1 MVEKKKP
8 SHKESQ
14 NPKAKSQKPKAEQ
27 KQKSRTNAEQNRTK
41 AEQKQ
46 NKSRK
51 KQNKSRTKQSKS
63 STVFTINFIIDPSE
77 RHHCFRYLFT
87 ESTKSN
93 SKITKLLIEIWV
105 HYILDFNNI

>member
-46 NKSRK
+46 NKSRIYDGALSV
-51 KQNKSRTKQSKS
+51 QGGTGW
-63 STVFTINFIIDPSE
+63 
-77 RHHCFRYLFT
+77 YLMV
-87 ESTKSN
+87 
-93 SKITKLLIEIWV
+93 LGQ
-105 HYILDFNNI
+105 

>member
-51 KQNKSRTKQSKS
+51 KQKSRTNVEKKQNKSRR
-63 STVFTINFIIDPSE
+63 VFTINLIIDPSE
-77 RHHCFRYLFT
+77 RHQCFDIYSQRVQNLTVNSQNYSLRCGCILF
-87 ESTKSN
+87 
-93 SKITKLLIEIWV
+93 
-105 HYILDFNNI
+105 